1 MNNKK
6 IVLFT
11 VVIFAIIVA
20 LVLVVNNKGQ
30 DKDQEKVSL
39 NSLENQPTLGNEDA
53 PVTIVEFGDYKCPS
67 CKAWGERVFPKLQ
80 EDFIDTGKAKL
91 TYINVLFHG
100 NESVLAALA
109 SESVFKQD
117 PENFWAFHKG
127 IYDAQPSNQNHDEEW
142 VTTDTLVEIAKAYAP
157 NIDFDEFKK
166 DINEKGTLDE
176 VMIDDKLVKD
186 VNIQFTPTIIINGV
200 MLDDPFD
207 YDAIKAQIEKSLDN
221 KNE

>member
-20 LVLVVNNKGQ
+20 LVLVFNNKG
-30 DKDQEKVSL
+30 KNESQEKVSL
-39 NSLENQPTLGNEDA
+39 KNLENQPTMGNEDA

-67 CKAWGERVFPKLQ
+67 CKAWGERVFPQLQ
-80 EDFIDTGKAKL
+80 KDYIDTGKAKL

-127 IYDAQPSNQNHDEEW
+127 IYDAQPSNQNHDDVW
-142 VTTDTLVEIAKAYAP
+142 VTTDMLVEIAKAYAP
-157 NIDFDEFKK
+157 NINFNEFKK
-166 DINEKGTLDE
+166 DIEEKGMFDQ

-186 VNIQFTPTIIINGV
+186 VNVKYTPTLVINGV

-207 YDAIKAQIEKSLDN
+207 YEAIAAQIEKGL
-221 KNE
+221 KK